1 MIREYTVNLPS
12 LFLSKGIYW
21 KVIAISQKKR
31 EKDEKER
38 ENKERKRDFIKDF
51 EPNVNQKMKIKKMKN
66 YKEKNIVMKR
76 KRQIRLAI
84 KYQKMKEKERTQ
96 QRKGELFLIQ
106 QMTEN
111 SRNEKNLE
119 SPEAVIL
126 VINIA
131 SKK

>member
-51 EPNVNQKMKIKKMKN
+51 EPHISTHHKLWIQLQGLIGNPRGSFSPMVP
-66 YKEKNIVMKR
+66 ESFTGLV
-76 KRQIRLAI
+76 
-84 KYQKMKEKERTQ
+84 
-96 QRKGELFLIQ
+96 QRKCQGMTKKYLIC
-106 QMTEN
+106 
-111 SRNEKNLE
+111 L
-119 SPEAVIL
+119 
-126 VINIA
+126 
-131 SKK
+131 